1 MSTTR
6 IIDVTYVAV
15 PASAARPP
23 ETIKLTEM
31 EALWLPIP
39 VLQHVLFYD
48 GAGLP
53 PFDSVIQSLR
63 SSLATT
69 LASYAPLAGKL
80 VHLKDTGDVAI
91 ACSASDGVKFVAA
104 ESDADARRL
113 AGDEVHDL
121 QTFEQLV
128 PELDM
133 SRLPTSVLA
142 VQATRLDGGLA
153 IGVTVHHG
161 VADGRSLWMFVEAW
175 AAACRGETPGGA
187 SATPCFDRSVIKFP
201 NGEEVVR
208 SILRKWAPNLP
219 DNMCTTLTT
228 QVTPP
233 MVVGEERKRFT
244 RRTFTVDAQHLE
256 RLKQRIVGVGEAHG
270 APLRRSP
277 SSFVAVIAMA
287 WTFLARCKTSAV
299 DDGEVFL
306 VFFAD
311 IRQRLD
317 PPVDP
322 GYFGACLAVCVVTL
336 PARDLHGAAAL
347 ATAASAVQE
356 EIRKM
361 AEDPLARWDFMS
373 LVVEGKIPID
383 RMMNVSGSPGFR
395 PYDVGDF
402 GWGKPGRTEP
412 ITMNHDGQMALVRA
426 GDGRGVQ
433 VSISLLQR
441 PHMDAFTSQFLQL
454 QSLG

>member
-1 MSTTR
+1 MSTAR

-15 PASAARPP
+15 PATAAQLP
-23 ETIKLTEM
+23 ETIKLTAL

-39 VLQHVLFYD
+39 VLQHVLLYD
-48 GAGLP
+48 GAAGLP
-53 PFDSVIQSLR
+53 PFDSVIRSLR
-63 SSLATT
+63 SSLAAT

-113 AGDEVHDL
+113 AGDEVHDI
-121 QTFEQLV
+121 QTFQQLV

-142 VQATRLDGGLA
+142 VQATRLHGGLA

-161 VADGRSLWMFVEAW
+161 VADGRSLWMFVESW
-175 AAACRGETPGGA
+175 AAACRGESPGGA
-187 SATPCFDRSVIKFP
+187 TATPCFDRSVIKFP
-201 NGEEVVR
+201 DGEEVAR
-208 SILRKWAPNLP
+208 SILRKGSPNLP
-219 DNMCTTLTT
+219 DVAMI
-228 QVTPP
+228 
-233 MVVGEERKRFT
+233 VGEERTRLT
-244 RRTFTVDAQHLE
+244 RRTFTVDAHHLE

-270 APLRRSP
+270 TPLRRPP
-277 SSFVAVIAMA
+277 SSFVAVVAMA
-287 WTFLARCKTSAV
+287 WTFLTRCKISAA

-306 VFFAD
+306 IFLAD

-322 GYFGACLAVCVVTL
+322 GYFGTCLAACVARL

-347 ATAASAVQE
+347 AAAASAVQE

-361 AEDPLARWDFMS
+361 AEDPLASWDFLS
-373 LVVEGKIPID
+373 LVMEGKIPLD

-412 ITMNHDGQMALVRA
+412 ITMNNDGQMALVRA

-433 VSISLLQR
+433 VSISLLQK

-454 QSLG
+454 QSLE